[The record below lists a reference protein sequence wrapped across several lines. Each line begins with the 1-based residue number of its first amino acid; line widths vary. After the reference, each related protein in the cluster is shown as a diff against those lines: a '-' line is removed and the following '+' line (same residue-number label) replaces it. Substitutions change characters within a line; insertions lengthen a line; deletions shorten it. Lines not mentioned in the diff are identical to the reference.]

1 VQRDCCYIISSISQ
15 HNAAATLPHHSLF
28 SHQSTLP
35 TACGGTIHRLITF
48 IGCREAAWHMVQAG
62 KGSVWN
68 VIAMG
73 TDITIVAR
81 TSLVL
86 RLVASSFSSPLADP
100 L

>member
-1 VQRDCCYIISSISQ
+1 MLLLLYHIILFL
-15 HNAAATLPHHSLF
+15 ATNP
-28 SHQSTLP
+28 TLP

-73 TDITIVAR
+73 TAITIVAR

-86 RLVASSFSSPLADP
+86 RLVASSSPLADTLSLWFVP
-100 L
+100 T

>member
-1 VQRDCCYIISSISQ
+1 MLLLLYHIILFL
-15 HNAAATLPHHSLF
+15 ATNP
-28 SHQSTLP
+28 TLP
-35 TACGGTIHRLITF
+35 TACGDTIHRLITF

-73 TDITIVAR
+73 TAITIVAR

-86 RLVASSFSSPLADP
+86 RLVASSFSSPLADTLSLWFVP
-100 L
+100 T